1 MEIFEDKLTAPVT
14 VPKSETK
21 PIRFATNSEID
32 KVLAEMDEVKQ
43 PFDKPDIP
51 EDPLTFVTEGP
62 EISQAQ
68 KRRSNQ
74 TAEFIV
80 EMADK
85 AIAVSFAAW
94 AKSENSKQFEAD
106 PEDIDEL
113 AEYWGIYFQ
122 GKEID
127 LPPWVMALVVTAMVM
142 SKKFNHASF
151 VRKHNLE
158 LESERA
164 EKKALKEENERLK
177 RENETEELRKENEKL
192 KGKQNEPY
200 S

>member
-1 MEIFEDKLTAPVT
+1 MGMLSKEELKTVVPQQEI
-14 VPKSETK
+14 K
-21 PIRFATNSEID
+21 PIRFASNSEID

-51 EDPLTFVTEGP
+51 EDPLTLEIEEP

-74 TAEFIV
+74 TAEFIDSTV
-80 EMADK
+80 DK
-85 AIAVSFAAW
+85 ALSVGFATW
-94 AKSENSKQFEAD
+94 AKSENSKEFEAD

-113 AEYWGIYFQ
+113 AQYWGVYFQ
-122 GKEID
+122 GKDID
-127 LPPWVMALVVTAMVM
+127 LPPWVMALVVTAIVL
-142 SKKFNHASF
+142 SKKFNHASI

-158 LESERA
+158 LEAERA

-177 RENETEELRKENEKL
+177 REKETEDLRKENEKL

>member
-1 MEIFEDKLTAPVT
+1 MLSKEELQT
-14 VPKSETK
+14 VVPQQEVK

-32 KVLAEMDEVKQ
+32 KVLAEMDEEKQ
-43 PFDKPDIP
+43 PFIQ
-51 EDPLTFVTEGP
+51 P
-62 EISQAQ
+62 EIITEDENIINDDSDLISQGQ
-68 KRRSNQ
+68 KRRSKQ

-80 EMADK
+80 STVDK
-85 AIAVSFAAW
+85 ALSVGFATW
-94 AKSENSKQFEAD
+94 AKSENSKEFEAD

-113 AEYWGIYFQ
+113 AQYWGVYFQ

-127 LPPWVMALVVTAMVM
+127 LPPWVMALVVTAIVL
-142 SKKFNHASF
+142 SKKFNHASI

-158 LESERA
+158 LEAERA

-177 RENETEELRKENEKL
+177 REQETEDLRKENEKL

>member
-1 MEIFEDKLTAPVT
+1 MLSKEELQT
-14 VPKSETK
+14 VVPQPEVK

-43 PFDKPDIP
+43 PFDKPEIP
-51 EDPLTFVTEGP
+51 DDPLTFEPEEP

-80 EMADK
+80 STVDK
-85 AIAVSFAAW
+85 ALSVGFATW
-94 AKSENSKQFEAD
+94 AKSENSKEFEAD

-113 AEYWGIYFQ
+113 AEYWGVYFQ
-122 GKEID
+122 GKDID
-127 LPPWVMALVVTAMVM
+127 LPPWVMALVVTAIVL
-142 SKKFNHASF
+142 SKKFNHASI

-158 LESERA
+158 LEAERA

-177 RENETEELRKENEKL
+177 SEKETEELRKENEKL
-192 KGKQNEPY
+192 KGKKNEPY

>member
-1 MEIFEDKLTAPVT
+1 MGMLSKEELQT
-14 VPKSETK
+14 VVPQQEVK

-51 EDPLTFVTEGP
+51 EDPLTFETEEP

-80 EMADK
+80 STVDK
-85 AIAVSFAAW
+85 ALSVGFATW
-94 AKSENSKQFEAD
+94 AKSENSKEFEAD

-113 AEYWGIYFQ
+113 AQYWGVYFQ
-122 GKEID
+122 GKDID
-127 LPPWVMALVVTAMVM
+127 LPPWVMALVVTAIVL
-142 SKKFNHASF
+142 SKKFNHASI

-158 LESERA
+158 LEAERA
-164 EKKALKEENERLK
+164 EKKALKEENERLN
-177 RENETEELRKENEKL
+177 REKETEDLRKENEKL

>member
-1 MEIFEDKLTAPVT
+1 MLSKEELQTA
-14 VPKSETK
+14 VPQPEAK

-43 PFDKPDIP
+43 PFDKPEIP
-51 EDPLTFVTEGP
+51 DDPLVFNAEEP
-62 EISQAQ
+62 EVSQAQ

-74 TAEFIV
+74 TAEFMV

-85 AIAVSFAAW
+85 AVAVNFAAW
-94 AKSENSKQFEAD
+94 AKSENSKEFEAD

-113 AEYWGIYFQ
+113 AQYWGVYFQ

-127 LPPWVMALVVTAMVM
+127 LPPWVMALVVTAMVL
-142 SKKFNHASF
+142 SKKFNHAAI

-158 LESERA
+158 LEAERA

-177 RENETEELRKENEKL
+177 REKETEELRKENEKL
-192 KGKQNEPY
+192 KIKRDEPR